1 MTAPLYAIGRFCSR
15 HHYATIVVW
24 LVLAAAL
31 VIAGQ
36 AAEGKTNDNLTLPGT
51 GSTQATEL
59 LEEDLPNQ
67 AYGNNPLTIVS
78 DKEPLTQPRYREA
91 IAETAKR
98 LEAMPEVISA
108 VDPLSGQGSKSSLS
122 PDRRIAYIPV
132 YLRIGPGEL
141 TEAEAQAVL
150 NAAAPV
156 EAAGL
161 EAAVGGYVGQQL
173 SKPSTEISEAIGL
186 TAAVIILLFAFGT
199 VTAMMLPIVSAVIGL
214 ACALSIIRLLEG
226 VVQVPSVAAT
236 LATMIG
242 LGVGIDY
249 ALFIVTRHKLQLGE
263 GMEVRESIARAAA
276 TAGGAVVFAGF
287 TVVIALCSLAFA
299 GIPLVSTLGFTA
311 AIAVL
316 TAVCAATTLLPA
328 VLGLLGP
335 RIDSLRV
342 QLGKTHPDDKR
353 PHGWLR
359 WAGGVAARPWRSTV
373 AALAV
378 LIVLAIPLLDLE
390 LGQNDIT
397 ALPKSTTAR
406 QSAEAMREGFGQG
419 SNGPLLI
426 AAEFRSAG
434 EAKRVTPGL
443 QKAIGETGNIAA
455 VTPPAFDPQGTTGV
469 FSAISESAPWDDET
483 VELVE
488 GLRETT
494 IPAALKGTGATA
506 FVGGQTAGY
515 IDLATQISD
524 KLPLMIAIVVGLS
537 FIVLLIAFR
546 SLLIP
551 VKAAAMNLLSVAASY
566 GVVTAV
572 FQWGWGAS
580 LIGLDHSIP
589 IVSFVPLLMFAIL
602 FGLSMDYEVFLLTQ
616 MREHYKAHGDARRA
630 VIEGL
635 ANTGRVI
642 TSAAAIMVCV
652 FTSFVLSGNP
662 IVKEFGVGLAVAIA
676 IDATLVRCLLVP
688 AVMVLAGKR
697 MWWLP
702 SWLDRLV
709 PHVSIEGE
717 DYFARR
723 DAAQPPTGRKVESDS
738 TFRPVGP
745 RIDVP
750 AQSRQHADHAAHP
763 RRAGGG
769 RRPAR
774 RDAQRRR
781 ARRRCLRPRRAHRR
795 PRRLLR
801 PLARRRHHL
810 RQADG
815 PARRQAADHGGAG
828 LAGLARPPAGVG
840 GDGDHRPRDRR
851 HRAARDRRRA
861 RRGDRRQLDGQAE
874 DRAPDRRRDRPDRRQ
889 PGPGLG
895 RRPRLPRRSRHP
907 DQRRRL
913 LPRPAQAPQVA
924 GASSHSRIVVWRRWC
939 SPLSSSVR
947 RSSSVP

>member
-1 MTAPLYAIGRFCSR
+1 VGDDRSVTAPLYAIGRFCSR
-15 HHYATIVVW
+15 HHYPTIALW
-24 LVLAAAL
+24 LVLAVAL
-31 VIAGQ
+31 VAAGQ
-36 AAEGKTNDNLTLPGT
+36 AGDSKTNDNLTLPGT
-51 GSTQATEL
+51 GSTEATEL
-59 LEEDLPNQ
+59 LEDNLPKQ
-67 AYGNNPLTIVS
+67 AYGSNPLVIVS
-78 DKEPLTQPRYREA
+78 TDDRLTSARYSEA
-91 IAETAKR
+91 IGKTVKR
-98 LEAMPEVISA
+98 LNAKADVNSA
-108 VDPLSGQGSKSSLS
+108 IDPLSPRGAEFLS

-132 YLRIGPGEL
+132 YLDIGPGEL
-141 TEAEAQAVL
+141 TEADAQGVLDTAV
-150 NAAAPV
+150 PV
-156 EAAGL
+156 EAVGL
-161 EAAVGGYVGQQL
+161 EASVGGYVGQQL
-173 SKPSTEISEAIGL
+173 SKPSTEVSEAVGL
-186 TAAVIILLFAFGT
+186 TAAVIVLLFAFGT

-214 ACALSIIRLLEG
+214 ACALSILRLLEG

-249 ALFIVTRHKLQLGE
+249 ALFIVTRHKLQLRE
-263 GMEVRESIARAAA
+263 GMEPHESIARSTAA
-276 TAGGAVVFAGF
+276 AGGAVVFAGF

-311 AIAVL
+311 AVAVL

-328 VLGLLGP
+328 LLGLLGS

-342 QLGKTHPDDKR
+342 KLGKSHDDSR

-359 WAGGVAARPWRSTV
+359 WADGVAARPWRSTI
-373 AALAV
+373 ASLAV

-390 LGQNDIT
+390 LGQNDIS

-406 QSAEAMREGFGQG
+406 QSAEGLREGFGQG
-419 SNGPLLI
+419 SIGPLLI
-426 AAEFRSAG
+426 ASEFQSPS
-434 EAKRVTPGL
+434 EAKRVVSDL
-443 QKAIGETGNIAA
+443 RKAIGGAPNVVGVSPT
-455 VTPPAFDPQGTTGV
+455 TYDSKGTVAV

-488 GLRETT
+488 DLRATT
-494 IPAALKGTGATA
+494 IPAALKGTGAA
-506 FVGGQTAGY
+506 AYVGGQTAGY
-515 IDLATQISD
+515 IDLASQIGD

-652 FTSFVLSGNP
+652 FTSFVLNGNP

-688 AVMVLAGKR
+688 AVMVLLGKR

-702 SWLDRLV
+702 RWLDRIV

-717 DYFARR
+717 DYFAKR
-723 DAAQPPTGRKVESDS
+723 DAAKE
-738 TFRPVGP
+738 
-745 RIDVP
+745 DV
-750 AQSRQHADHAAHP
+750 
-763 RRAGGG
+763 
-769 RRPAR
+769 
-774 RDAQRRR
+774 
-781 ARRRCLRPRRAHRR
+781 
-795 PRRLLR
+795 
-801 PLARRRHHL
+801 
-810 RQADG
+810 
-815 PARRQAADHGGAG
+815 
-828 LAGLARPPAGVG
+828 
-840 GDGDHRPRDRR
+840 
-851 HRAARDRRRA
+851 
-861 RRGDRRQLDGQAE
+861 
-874 DRAPDRRRDRPDRRQ
+874 
-889 PGPGLG
+889 
-895 RRPRLPRRSRHP
+895 
-907 DQRRRL
+907 
-913 LPRPAQAPQVA
+913 
-924 GASSHSRIVVWRRWC
+924 
-939 SPLSSSVR
+939 
-947 RSSSVP
+947 SSVPADAR